1 MSTTEL
7 PTNWGRWGERDQRGA
22 LNLLTPERVARA
34 LAAPRTGRVYTLGT
48 EVSKRGVITGKRNA
62 TWHVVTQVED
72 PGDPG
77 RGRAEDVLTMHTH
90 AHTHID
96 GLAHAWFDGK
106 LYNGV
111 PAKSAVGRG
120 GTRHGGVEHYGGI
133 VGEAVLLDVTAVR
146 EIGPGTAITAEDLR
160 AAAEHA
166 RVDPAEA
173 DIVLVRTGWTEVFAQ
188 DPELFEK
195 GYPGLAPDGARWV
208 AEQDPAVV
216 GMDAPAIEPV
226 PPPPGADPLGVHHLL
241 LHRMGIPMIESM
253 DLAEIAA
260 DGVTGGLFMAA
271 PLHIRGGLGSPL
283 NPLLVV

>member
-1 MSTTEL
+1 MTTTGL
-7 PTNWGRWGERDQRGA
+7 PSNWGRWGAQDQRGA

-34 LAAPRTGRVYTLGT
+34 LAAPRQGRVYTLGA

-62 TWHVVTQVED
+62 TWHVVTQVQD
-72 PGDPG
+72 PDDPG

-111 PAKSAVGRG
+111 PAQGAVGRG
-120 GTRHGGVEHYGGI
+120 GTRHGGVDQYGGI
-133 VGEAVLLDVTAVR
+133 IGEAVVLDVTAVR
-146 EIGPGTAITAEDLR
+146 EIGPGVAITAEDLN
-160 AAAEHA
+160 AAAT
-166 RVDPAEA
+166 RTGVDPAAA
-173 DIVLVRTGWTEVFAQ
+173 DILLIRTAWTDVFAR
-188 DPELFEK
+188 DPELFEQ
-195 GYPGLAPDGARWV
+195 GYPGLAPDGAKWV
-208 AEQDPAVV
+208 AEQDPAVL
-216 GMDAPAIEPV
+216 GMDAPAFETV
-226 PPPPGADPLGVHHLL
+226 PPPPGVDPLACHHLF
-241 LHRMGIPMIESM
+241 LHRMGIPLIESM

-271 PLHIRGGLGSPL
+271 PLQIKGGLGSPV